1 MFARKCDRCGSFYI
15 PKDDV
20 RKYTVNTCK
29 SLIIASA
36 SELSSVMPID
46 LCASCYDDLVTF
58 MACPDVMHVYL
69 KHKREEE
76 LNDLNM

>member
-1 MFARKCDRCGSFYI
+1 MIARKCDRCGSFYI

-29 SLIIASA
+29 TLIN
-36 SELSSVMPID
+36 MPID

-58 MACPDVMHVYL
+58 MANPDVMHFYL
-69 KHKREEE
+69 KYKRNEE